1 MSFRIILLLSL
12 LALGVQGCVEFASSK
27 TAAPETT
34 TAPAPAASTD
44 LPGFVDPNW
53 AMDKLWEDGL
63 AEVAIYDGRFPI
75 YGRARQFEYVF
86 VTVKETFNEEFQVK
100 TNSYQRDDLYSV
112 MKLNMFAD
120 IPTENYPYHFLTSVF
135 HRRENPFHLHK
146 FTHSSQEWCGN
157 TFKEFLPEG
166 NKLRYRWHS
175 YWDGEGDG
183 ESQLDGYPLME
194 DQLPYT
200 LRSLRFEDGLRF
212 SHPLMATEVDS
223 HADQP
228 RVQMAQ
234 FEITRTTADQL
245 GETVPAWKVEVDGV
259 NDNVYWFAQAYPNPL
274 LKMESSNG
282 RSLKLKSLE
291 RYAYWQ

>member
-1 MSFRIILLLSL
+1 MSFRIFLLFSL
-12 LALGVQGCVEFASSK
+12 LGLGVQSCVEFASSK
-27 TAAPETT
+27 SATPETT
-34 TAPAPAASTD
+34 SAPAIASPTD
-44 LPGFVDPNW
+44 LPGFINPDW

-63 AEVAIYDGRFPI
+63 AEVAIYDGRYRI
-75 YGRARQFEYVF
+75 YGRSRQFDYVF

-135 HRRENPFHLHK
+135 HRRDDPFRLHK
-146 FTHSSQEWCGN
+146 FTHTSQEWCGN
-157 TFKEFLPEG
+157 VFKQFLPEG
-166 NKLRYRWHS
+166 DELGYSWNS

-183 ESQLDGYPLME
+183 ESRLKSYPLLE

-200 LRSLRFEDGLRF
+200 LRSLRFEDGLTF
-212 SHPLMATEVDS
+212 SHPLMATEINS

-228 RVQMAQ
+228 RIQNATFTVSA
-234 FEITRTTADQL
+234 TRAEQL
-245 GETVPAWKVEVDGV
+245 DEEVPAWKVAVDGV
-259 NDNVYWFAQAYPNPL
+259 NENVYWFAQASPNPL
-274 LKMESSNG
+274 LKMESSDG